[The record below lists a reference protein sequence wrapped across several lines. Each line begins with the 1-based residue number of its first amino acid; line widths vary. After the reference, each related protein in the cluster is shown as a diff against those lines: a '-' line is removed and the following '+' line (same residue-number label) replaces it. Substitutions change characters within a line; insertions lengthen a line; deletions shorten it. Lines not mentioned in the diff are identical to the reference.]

1 MQANIWWKGKSCL
14 HAPKA
19 ENVKGQGKIPQL
31 KTETALNRESASCDA
46 PAPLCVKSCPKSA
59 LGVPEA
65 LCAQPV
71 LCSAH
76 SLACTASPVTELWNL
91 KGLEWTSKL
100 ILLHPPALG
109 TDTFSRVSSS
119 LAMNTCRDGAAT
131 ACSVPQHSRAGC
143 QHSHRAA
150 WKKMVQILTVQKTKK
165 CVWLF
170 AAKPIA
176 LMAWLL
182 FI

>member
-31 KTETALNRESASCDA
+31 KTETALNRESASCDP

-71 LCSAH
+71 LCCAH
-76 SLACTASPVTELWNL
+76 SLACTASPVTEPQNYGILRGWNGPQSSFCCIPL
-91 KGLEWTSKL
+91 PWARTPSAGSHPAWPWTPAGMEQPQPVQCLSTAELPERKLFRSSQSK
-100 ILLHPPALG
+100 
-109 TDTFSRVSSS
+109 R
-119 LAMNTCRDGAAT
+119 
-131 ACSVPQHSRAGC
+131 
-143 QHSHRAA
+143 
-150 WKKMVQILTVQKTKK
+150 QKNV
-165 CVWLF
+165 CDYLQQS
-170 AAKPIA
+170 P
-176 LMAWLL
+176 
-182 FI
+182 